1 MRTDLVEGP
10 LDCGVLLRELADPKY
25 GATALFVGTVRSL
38 NEGREVTSIEY
49 TAYPEM
55 AVREMGTILD
65 EAERRYE
72 GSVLVAEHRIGLLS
86 VGEASI
92 AIVAAHEHRS
102 RALDALR
109 YAIDEIKTRVPIWKR
124 EHYADGSTSW
134 VDPTQIAGESP
145 R

>member
-1 MRTDLVEGP
+1 VRTALVERP
-10 LDCGVLLRELADPKY
+10 LDCGRLLSEVADPRY
-25 GATALFVGTVRSL
+25 GAAALFVGTVRSL

-72 GSVLVAEHRIGLLS
+72 GCVIVAEHRIGLLS

-92 AIVAAHEHRS
+92 AIVAAHEHRF

-124 EHYADGSTSW
+124 EHYADGSVSW
-134 VDPTQIAGESP
+134 VDPAHVAGESP
-145 R
+145 E